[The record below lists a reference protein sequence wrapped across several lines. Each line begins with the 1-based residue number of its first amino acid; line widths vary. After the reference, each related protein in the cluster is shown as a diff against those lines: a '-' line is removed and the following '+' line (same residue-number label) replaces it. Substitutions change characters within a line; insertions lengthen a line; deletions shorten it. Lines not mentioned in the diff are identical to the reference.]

1 MITLELTR
9 KEYDEL
15 QVLIF
20 TAKNYCT
27 QEANQC
33 AKILEDLP
41 DCKLEGVV
49 EYWKDLINSA
59 EEISDKLS
67 DQRRK
72 QQ

>member
-1 MITLELTR
+1 MITLELTQE
-9 KEYDEL
+9 EYKEL

-20 TAKNYCT
+20 SAKNYCT

-33 AKILEDLP
+33 TKILEDVP
-41 DCKLEGVV
+41 DCKLEGVI

-67 DQRRK
+67 NQRRK
-72 QQ
+72 Q